1 MLKKLLLAE
10 DSLTIRKVFEL
21 ALSRSNIAITAVDN
35 GEDAIRL
42 AGEIS
47 PDLVVADLTLP
58 GKNGYAVASELRAME
73 KTEKIPVLILSGTM
87 APLDEA
93 RFKASGARGVLFKPF
108 ESRELTEKV
117 ELLLREGAAVPVP
130 TEPKETATEDERW
143 DFSDILD
150 EVEAEA
156 GKPAALAPV
165 SREEMPPGAVLLGG
179 AKTPAAF
186 NEFDVSLDEIEGG
199 RDDFSAE
206 PPPEGSAPTARVEHI
221 EGGITGD
228 SPPPVTDLS
237 PTLDAVEEIEEI
249 ENLEDLEVPL
259 PPADL
264 ATAETPASIRI
275 LPAATPGPVVEEP
288 RQVPPAAAH
297 HVAEEPLPLSPPEFP
312 SAPADL
318 SRPMDAALRE
328 LFNERAG
335 EIFRAVASEAVEKV
349 MWEMSDRLAA
359 EFSARLRES
368 VEAVAWEVIPATAEA
383 LIREEIAR
391 IRDRAGKPSR

>member
-1 MLKKLLLAE
+1 
-10 DSLTIRKVFEL
+10 
-21 ALSRSNIAITAVDN
+21 
-35 GEDAIRL
+35 
-42 AGEIS
+42 
-47 PDLVVADLTLP
+47 
-58 GKNGYAVASELRAME
+58 
-73 KTEKIPVLILSGTM
+73 
-87 APLDEA
+87 
-93 RFKASGARGVLFKPF
+93 
-108 ESRELTEKV
+108 
-117 ELLLREGAAVPVP
+117 
-130 TEPKETATEDERW
+130 
-143 DFSDILD
+143 
-150 EVEAEA
+150 
-156 GKPAALAPV
+156 
-165 SREEMPPGAVLLGG
+165 
-179 AKTPAAF
+179 
-186 NEFDVSLDEIEGG
+186 
-199 RDDFSAE
+199 
-206 PPPEGSAPTARVEHI
+206 
-221 EGGITGD
+221 
-228 SPPPVTDLS
+228 VTDLS

-249 ENLEDLEVPL
+249 ENLEDLEIPL

-288 RQVPPAAAH
+288 LQVPPAAAH
-297 HVAEEPLPLSPPEFP
+297 HVVEEPLPLSPPEFP